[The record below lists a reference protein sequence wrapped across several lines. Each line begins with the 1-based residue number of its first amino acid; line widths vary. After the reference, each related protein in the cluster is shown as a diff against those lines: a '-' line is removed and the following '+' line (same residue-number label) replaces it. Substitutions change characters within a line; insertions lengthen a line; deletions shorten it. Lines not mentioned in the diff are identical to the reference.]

1 MFELTK
7 IYTCNGCAT
16 VSTESKAKKW
26 THVNNN
32 PDDGKLSMDFCPD
45 CYDKIRV
52 LFTVPTDTPT
62 AKSTKKR
69 TVVTDSSEETK
80 PSVTDEIIS
89 EHVDNTVPTQST
101 ADSTAAELFIDF
113 YTQLYTRAMFA
124 IACDNNFTEVTEY
137 VKYLPGFIKV
147 ESNSK
152 TTGTQLTLNWNDK
165 RVHFKRESEGTA
177 STEIK
182 VCKGTSTMI
191 VRKVSKFGA
200 VQTLI
205 NDTSKSSASL
215 MPTQAEHY
223 SIDYIQ
229 DRLEDIDCAI
239 DEGAELHE
247 LKEWINYALMHAGIE
262 PT

>member
-16 VSTESKAKKW
+16 VATEIKAKKW

-32 PDDGKLSMDFCPD
+32 PGDGKLSMDFCPD
-45 CYDKIRV
+45 CYGKIRV
-52 LFTVPTDTPT
+52 LFTVPTDTT
-62 AKSTKKR
+62 AAKSTKKR
-69 TVVTDSSEETK
+69 AVVADISEETK

-89 EHVDNTVPTQST
+89 EPVDDTVLTKPT
-101 ADSTAAELFIDF
+101 ADSTATELFIDF

-124 IACDNNFTEVTEY
+124 IACDGNFTDVTEY
-137 VKYLPGFIKV
+137 VKYLPGCIKV

-165 RVHFKRESEGTA
+165 RVQFKRNSEETA

-182 VCKGTSTMI
+182 VCKGTSTMM
-191 VRKVSKFGA
+191 VRKVSKFSA

-223 SIDYIQ
+223 SSDYVQ